1 MYNVTRYFEDL
12 FEAIQDYRK
21 KVIILFLI
29 KNNEDLLNFCGIL
42 KNDIIH
48 LILLNKLKKS

>member
-1 MYNVTRYFEDL
+1 MDNVTRYFKDL

-29 KNNEDLLNFCGIL
+29 KNNEDLINFCGIL